1 MLRHVAARPS
11 GGPRR
16 PAAGV
21 THFLAA
27 GIGSRQHGSGHARH
41 DSQDTP
47 RAMNDRRMLRR
58 YLVMVSHAEEV
69 LEASF
74 GNDAV
79 PPPAEAIAV
88 IEDLVLALGSVVR
101 RMPAAAPRP
110 QDIAESLA
118 GWVH

>member
-1 MLRHVAARPS
+1 
-11 GGPRR
+11 
-16 PAAGV
+16 
-21 THFLAA
+21 
-27 GIGSRQHGSGHARH
+27 
-41 DSQDTP
+41 
-47 RAMNDRRMLRR
+47 MNDRRMLRR

-74 GNDAV
+74 GDDAV

-88 IEDLVLALGSVVR
+88 IEDLVLALGPVVR

>member
-1 MLRHVAARPS
+1 MTVDRSPLRAARPS
-11 GGPRR
+11 D
-16 PAAGV
+16 AAGRLAGAV

-27 GIGSRQHGSGHARH
+27 PGRAPQDAFKRSGNY
-41 DSQDTP
+41 

-74 GNDAV
+74 GEEAT
-79 PPPAEAIAV
+79 PPPAEAVAL
-88 IEDLVLALGSVVR
+88 IEDLVSALDPAIR

-110 QDIAESLA
+110 QEIAETLA